1 MTPKADLLEDIQRNL
16 RSGDTDELF
25 TYLNRLKVFDARTWH
40 ENCSKNQPLVEIKD
54 SVLSS
59 VNVILNLN
67 LEIQDI
73 IEEERAPILFP
84 KPSTLES

>member
-1 MTPKADLLEDIQRNL
+1 ML
-16 RSGDTDELF
+16 G
-25 TYLNRLKVFDARTWH
+25 TWH

-73 IEEERAPILFP
+73 IEGRASPDSFFQNHQRL
-84 KPSTLES
+84 KLELSL